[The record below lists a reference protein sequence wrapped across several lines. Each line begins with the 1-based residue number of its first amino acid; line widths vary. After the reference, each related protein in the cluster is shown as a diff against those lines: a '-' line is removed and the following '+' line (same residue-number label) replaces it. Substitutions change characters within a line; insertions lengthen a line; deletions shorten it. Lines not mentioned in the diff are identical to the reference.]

1 MGGWVGGWE
10 GRTVVEEIGLVP
22 AEGLDELT
30 GQVGD
35 PKGVLEAVV
44 WVGGWVGGWVRGRM
58 NG

>member
-1 MGGWVGGWE
+1 MGGWE